1 MAALNKSAVEP
12 INDKLNFFDN
22 GFMVL
27 GNFLLNLG
35 LVQLLAATE
44 RQPYFTYEEYGFI
57 CSACN

>member
-12 INDKLNFFDN
+12 NNDKPNFFDN

-44 RQPYFTYEEYGFI
+44 RQPCFTYEEYCFI